1 MYEKDQLSLVLFFQ
15 NKYFQGILSQSRLE
29 NFEHSVF
36 ERQGTPGDIYASAS
50 VTFGDTFKDQAS
62 LQPIVSG
69 SRINPLKSKI
79 KLFYSSQFSA
89 SMHMPSSFSYEAA
102 DINVP
107 AESSTAMR
115 RLFFEGI
122 MNTKLTT
129 HDGLEPVE
137 VKLTSPTRIVTKEPG
152 DSKLDIE

>member
-1 MYEKDQLSLVLFFQ
+1 
-15 NKYFQGILSQSRLE
+15 
-29 NFEHSVF
+29 
-36 ERQGTPGDIYASAS
+36 
-50 VTFGDTFKDQAS
+50 
-62 LQPIVSG
+62 
-69 SRINPLKSKI
+69 
-79 KLFYSSQFSA
+79 
-89 SMHMPSSFSYEAA
+89 MHMPSSFSYEAA